1 MNDSFGVG
9 RIERVGNL
17 DCDIEQL
24 LQIEWPALDHI
35 PQSLAFQILHHQ
47 EDTALVLAN
56 FVNCANVRMIQSGRG
71 TSLPPESFQ
80 RLRIIRQGVGEKL
93 ESDKTVELDVLSL
106 VDHTHPTASELA
118 QDTIVRDCVPN
129 NRMEIRHLHT
139 C

>member
-106 VDHTHPTASELA
+106 VDHTTAEGDA
-118 QDTIVRDCVPN
+118 EPQI
-129 NRMEIRHLHT
+129 
-139 C
+139 